1 MSNNQN
7 KNENF
12 NALINE
18 TSPYLL
24 QHASNPVEWYSWE
37 QGLQKANEKNKP
49 LLISIGYAACHW
61 CHVMARESFED
72 SETAAL
78 MNEYFINIKI
88 DREERPD
95 LDSYFQT
102 AVALLTAGRGGW
114 PLTVFC
120 TPDGKA
126 FAGGTYFPKT
136 QTYGL
141 PSFKQVLEY
150 IHKEY
155 QKNRTSIQ
163 EVTNKVI
170 KALEERNKV
179 NLTNEI
185 KLSQDLIDRHLAH
198 LIDKID
204 PIFGGFGLSGP
215 KFPQISDLR
224 FLLVSAY
231 RRSINTELLE
241 KVTKT
246 FDNMAAGGIYDH
258 LGSGFHRYS
267 VDRKWLIPHFEKM
280 LYDNAQLLFLS
291 LELFQA
297 TKNQGYADIAQELL
311 DYLKKEMMDESNS
324 CFYSSQD
331 ADSEGKEGEFFV
343 WTPEEINSILG
354 VEKGMLFS
362 KYYDVTEGGNFERGK
377 SILNE
382 TATLRSSIDNGEI
395 TWEEIIQLKQIL
407 FEYREKRPKPFLNKN
422 IIVSWN
428 ALVFQALARASFVL
442 NEPKHL
448 ERAEKGLNFI
458 LKNLKDPATGRLYR
472 NFHGKSKVLAFS
484 EDYSLLIHAL
494 LEIFAV
500 SGKRRYLEE
509 AIQLQNI
516 LDTEFWDDKSN
527 GYYLTGSWQ
536 DELSVREKPVVVFS
550 IPSTNAICLE
560 NLLKLYHYTSNDFYL
575 IRADSQAQF
584 LASWEE
590 TQGYLNG
597 DAFIA
602 LDLYINKPIEII
614 SIIGKKPAD
623 IDSTEEYLRTNYL
636 PQSVFLQVKETLID
650 ELQDL
655 PLLELRI
662 ISQNSKDWSSGTTFI
677 CKNFVCSVPL
687 RNGTE
692 IGYYLNESKY

>member
-1 MSNNQN
+1 MDERGMQNRLSN
-7 KNENF
+7 
-12 NALINE
+12 A

-24 QHASNPVEWYSWE
+24 QHKNNPVSWYEWE
-37 QGLQKANEKNKP
+37 EGLERAKDANKP
-49 LLISIGYAACHW
+49 ILLSIGYAACHW
-61 CHVMARESFED
+61 CHVMAHESFED
-72 SETAAL
+72 PETAAL
-78 MNEYFINIKI
+78 MNEYFINIKV

-95 LDSYFQT
+95 LDSHFQT

-150 IHKEY
+150 IHREY
-155 QKNRTSIQ
+155 QKNQTSIQ
-163 EVTNKVI
+163 EVTKKVI

-179 NLTNEI
+179 NLVNEI
-185 KLSQDLIDRHLAH
+185 QPTQDLIDRHLAH
-198 LIDKID
+198 LIDKFD

-231 RRSINTELLE
+231 RRSNNKELLE

-280 LYDNAQLLFLS
+280 LYDNAQLLFLC

-297 TKNQGYADIAQELL
+297 TKNQGYTDIAKEIIN
-311 DYLKKEMMDESNS
+311 YLTKEMMDENNS

-343 WTPEEINSILG
+343 WTPEEINSVLG
-354 VEKGMLFS
+354 IEKGRLFS
-362 KYYDVTEGGNFERGK
+362 KYYDVMDEGNFERGK

-382 TATLRSSIDNGEI
+382 TSTLRSSIDNGDV
-395 TWEEIIQLKQIL
+395 TWEEIIQLKQKL
-407 FEYREKRPKPFLNKN
+407 FEHREKRPKPFLNKN

-428 ALVFQALARASFVL
+428 ALVFQALSRASFVL
-442 NEPKHL
+442 NDPELL
-448 ERAEKGLNFI
+448 ERVEKGINFI
-458 LKNLKDPATGRLYR
+458 LKDLKDLTTGRLYR
-472 NFHGKSKVLAFS
+472 NFCGESKVLAFS

-494 LEIFAV
+494 IELFAV
-500 SGKRRYLEE
+500 SGKRTYLEE
-509 AIQLQNI
+509 AIQLQSI
-516 LDTEFWDDKSN
+516 LDNEFWDDQSN

-536 DELSVREKPVVVFS
+536 DDLSVREKPVVVFS

-560 NLLKLYHYTSNDFYL
+560 NLLRLYHYTNNDFYL

-614 SIIGKKPAD
+614 SFIGKKTAEF
-623 IDSTEEYLRTNYL
+623 DSTEDYLRTNYL
-636 PQSVFLQVKETLID
+636 PQSVFLQVNEALTD

-655 PLLELRI
+655 SLLELRLK
-662 ISQNSKDWSSGTTFI
+662 SQNSKDWSSGTTFI

-692 IGYYLNESKY
+692 IGYYLSESNG